1 MLRSWSQPKPD
12 FSARAGEKAPAP
24 KVETILVNFSQ
35 ISTIYIQIARNKYNL
50 TGGTAGG
57 RRFLSVDKERELREN
72 VLRRNSEASVVT
84 EHSEDGR
91 EPEEQ
96 EEMESEQGEM
106 EDDRSKGDERTE
118 DRGHGGREEGMIRT
132 GQVRTTL

>member
-1 MLRSWSQPKPD
+1 MSPFGQHADVITQSH
-12 FSARAGEKAPAP
+12 S
-24 KVETILVNFSQ
+24 
-35 ISTIYIQIARNKYNL
+35 L

-57 RRFLSVDKERELREN
+57 GRFLSVDRERELREN

-106 EDDRSKGDERTE
+106 EDDRSKGDDRTE

-132 GQVRTTL
+132 GQDRTTL